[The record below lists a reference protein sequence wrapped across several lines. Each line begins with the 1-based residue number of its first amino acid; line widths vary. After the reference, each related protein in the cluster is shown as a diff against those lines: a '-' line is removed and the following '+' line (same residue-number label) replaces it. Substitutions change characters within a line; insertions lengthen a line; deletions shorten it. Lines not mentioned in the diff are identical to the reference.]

1 MLHGHNSFL
10 TMKKIYPFFILAF
23 LGLVL
28 GNYFF
33 APKEVYFKH
42 DCALQEKGHCRVENE
57 NYQLDFKISPL
68 PINPLE
74 PLHYELEL
82 RDKETGKNLAPKAIN
97 LRILGHDMLMQEELY
112 FPLTKSTTGPV
123 YEATRVF
130 PTCTEEVMTWRLYL
144 TLAMNNEETL
154 KVAYDLSISK
164 Y

>member
-1 MLHGHNSFL
+1 
-10 TMKKIYPFFILAF
+10 MKKIYPFLILAF

-42 DCALQEKGHCRVENE
+42 NCALQDKGHCLVENQS
-57 NYQLDFKISPL
+57 YQLDFKISPL

-74 PLHYELEL
+74 SLHYELEI
-82 RDKETGKNLAPKAIN
+82 RDKLTHRALAPKSVN

-112 FPLTKSTTGPV
+112 FPLTKSTSSAKESS

-144 TLAMNNEETL
+144 TLDMNSGETL

-164 Y
+164 H